1 MANKG
6 EQYVTKT
13 HKDKEKKEVKVV
25 YRIDAGFQPKAIGEI
40 CEEFIQNYVI
50 ANNETDWLVAQ
61 YSEKETA
68 TAKKDTKTRK
78 KGDTYEQDKSFVS
91 IRSAFVDKFFPDI
104 KKGTGKD
111 ETARTAFMKNY
122 GKK

>member
-1 MANKG
+1 MASKDGQFITKSHKNKDG
-6 EQYVTKT
+6 
-13 HKDKEKKEVKVV
+13 KEVKVI
-25 YRIDAGFQPKAIGEI
+25 YRVDAAFVPEKIGDI

-50 ANNETDWLVAQ
+50 ANDKTDWLVAQ

-68 TAKKDTKTRK
+68 TAKKDTKSRK

-91 IRSAFVDKFFPDI
+91 IRSAFVDEFFPTI

-111 ETARTAFMKNY
+111 SSARTDFLKKY